1 MSRSPKVAIERWDHT
16 HPRWTALLAACEA
29 MDQGGLEEKMC
40 DFHLGLYTCVA
51 CTRDEVAGFARFW
64 TQQIGIDED
73 KPSFAYRG
81 QPAIEAKVVAFGVRA
96 PWQRQGLGRQLQ
108 FEIVRWARQLDC
120 YQVRSRSAYTCHG
133 NHALKSS
140 LGFTI
145 SPGRNEAPAD
155 TAFFALPLHL
165 PPDLIALCA
174 EQ

>member
-1 MSRSPKVAIERWDHT
+1 MTSVPEIAIERWDHT
-16 HPRWTALLAACEA
+16 HPRWDALRATCEA
-29 MDQGGLEEKMC
+29 MGQGGLEEKMC

-51 CTRDEVAGFARFW
+51 HTPEEIAGFARFW

-73 KPSFAYRG
+73 KPPFSFRG
-81 QPAIEAKVVAFGVRA
+81 QLAIEAKVVALGVSTL
-96 PWQRQGLGRQLQ
+96 WQRRGLGRQLQ
-108 FEIVRWARQLDC
+108 FEIVRWARELDC
-120 YQVRSRSAYTCHG
+120 YQVRSRSDYACHG

-165 PPDLIALCA
+165 PPDLAALCTDT
-174 EQ
+174 